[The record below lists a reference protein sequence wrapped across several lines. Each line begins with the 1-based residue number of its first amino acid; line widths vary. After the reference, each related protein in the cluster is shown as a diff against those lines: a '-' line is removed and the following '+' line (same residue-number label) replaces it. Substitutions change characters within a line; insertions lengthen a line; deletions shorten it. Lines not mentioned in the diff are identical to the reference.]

1 MVSSLQI
8 SLKKYLL
15 AGALVLV
22 PIVVTLAVL
31 KTIIFW
37 CEDFFASFIPVSWQP
52 IHLLGFAIPGLGL
65 LFTLLIVLLT
75 GILTRLYFGRKL
87 IALGDKILSKIPLGR
102 SIYKGVQQFMNAV
115 ATPSQNDFRQVV
127 LVEYPRKDSYM
138 IGFVTGESSEIFQ
151 QKLGQKMIHVFIPT
165 SPNPTSGFLIVIP
178 RENVT
183 PVNISNEAAFKLIIS
198 GGAVQS

>member
-1 MVSSLQI
+1 
-8 SLKKYLL
+8 
-15 AGALVLV
+15 
-22 PIVVTLAVL
+22 
-31 KTIIFW
+31 
-37 CEDFFASFIPVSWQP
+37 
-52 IHLLGFAIPGLGL
+52 
-65 LFTLLIVLLT
+65 
-75 GILTRLYFGRKL
+75 
-87 IALGDKILSKIPLGR
+87 
-102 SIYKGVQQFMNAV
+102 MNAV